1 MRHPPTWGFLMLLAA
16 CEARISGA
24 PDDHGTIDAGSGGDA
39 AAIDAPADGTAML
52 GPWSAPAKI
61 LPASTTAA
69 EDDATLSSN
78 ALEMIFA
85 VAGTNGKV
93 LYYSSR
99 ASTAVPWT
107 AAVKLP
113 FNGTL
118 SDETPRFS
126 ADDKTLYFASDRV
139 LKGNLDIYSVSHPT
153 PDALSWGTPQPITS
167 VNTPATEKWY
177 MPCGTNRY
185 IMVQGTATNGTD
197 FVEGT
202 LGGVAPTAITA
213 LNSMQSETGT
223 LVSQDCLTIYFASAR
238 MTPQMMYKS
247 HRTSLAAPWS
257 NPAAVVDFPIS
268 GGNGNQEDPWMSI
281 DGRTFVFAS
290 DAAGVGTK
298 DIYIST
304 R

>member
-16 CEARISGA
+16 CEARISDA
-24 PDDHGTIDAGSGGDA
+24 PDEHGTIDAGSGDDA
-39 AAIDAPADGTAML
+39 AAIDAPSDGTAML
-52 GPWSAPAKI
+52 GPWSAPAKV
-61 LPASTTAA
+61 PQASTTAA

-85 VAGTNGKV
+85 IDGTNGKV

-99 ASTAVPWT
+99 ASKAVPWS
-107 AAVKLP
+107 APVKLP

-118 SDETPRFS
+118 SDETPRLS
-126 ADDKTLYFASDRV
+126 ADDKTLYFASDRA

-153 PDALSWGTPQPITS
+153 PDALSWGTPQPLTS
-167 VNTPATEKWY
+167 VNTPLTEKWY

-197 FVEGT
+197 LVEGT
-202 LGGVAPTAITA
+202 LGGVAAPTAITA

-238 MTPQMMYKS
+238 TTPQMIYKS

-257 NPAAVVDFPIS
+257 NPAAVDFPIS

-290 DAAGVGTK
+290 DAASVGNK